1 MRERGAHLSSRSHK
15 AGGGGVANWGR
26 IRTNLKKS
34 YDAAWAADGPA

>member
-1 MRERGAHLSSRSHK
+1 MRERGAHLSSRWHK
-15 AGGGGVANWGR
+15 AGGGAVANWGR